1 MPVVE
6 SGLTAAPP
14 QDKARRVRDMFGA
27 IAGRYDLMNRLMTG
41 GRDAAWRR
49 EAVVLAALPAGGRAL
64 DVGTGTGDFLP
75 LLANAAPDAS
85 AIGVDFTWGMMAA
98 GRDKLARQGGV
109 TTFAAADALA
119 LPFPDDSF
127 DAVVN
132 GFLLRNV
139 ADLPLALAEM
149 ARVTRPGG
157 RVVCLEITR
166 PTLPVF
172 RTVFRFYFHRLVPVI
187 GGLISGRRGAYAYL
201 PQSVDRFV
209 SPDGLTHLLTA
220 VGLRDVRYRRLG
232 LGAVTL
238 HVGVKP

>member
-1 MPVVE
+1 MAAL
-6 SGLTAAPP
+6 SLTTVPS

-41 GRDAAWRR
+41 GRDGAWRR
-49 EAVVLAALPAGGRAL
+49 QAVTLAALPAGGRAL

-75 LLANAAPDAS
+75 LLAAAAPAVY
-85 AIGVDFTWGMMAA
+85 AIGVDFTWEMMAA
-98 GRDKLARQGGV
+98 GRGKLQSHRGHTA
-109 TTFAAADALA
+109 FAAADALT
-119 LPFPDDSF
+119 LPFPDNSF

-139 ADLPLALAEM
+139 ADLPVALAEM

-172 RTVFRFYFHRLVPVI
+172 RTAFRFYFHRLVPLI

-220 VGLRDVRYRRLG
+220 VGLRNVRYRRLG
-232 LGAVTL
+232 LGTVTL